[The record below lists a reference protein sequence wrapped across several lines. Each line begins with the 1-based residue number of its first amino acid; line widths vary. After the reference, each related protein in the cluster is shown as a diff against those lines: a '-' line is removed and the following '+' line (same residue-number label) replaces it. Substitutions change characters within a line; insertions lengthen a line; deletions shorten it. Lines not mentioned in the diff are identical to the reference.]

1 MMYFFKLLWKT
12 TQQHLVPHS
21 FLLPLSCLEI
31 PQSNVCIWT
40 EAHTGLSVIPNFS
53 RIHQIFTR
61 SHFHF
66 SRYWAAVTHHT
77 SNTLESAYH
86 TQHLGIKKKTPS
98 SSRDWTETS
107 YSMCARKMLAL
118 LSPKLRLSPFLA
130 SFALPV
136 LKSGQKC
143 HLFMTYSFCWAV
155 TNVPLI
161 VPLIHS
167 GGGLFL
173 LVPWQCLMLAL
184 LARDRYYAGISL
196 D

>member
-1 MMYFFKLLWKT
+1 MKNYPAAPG
-12 TQQHLVPHS
+12 VS
-21 FLLPLSCLEI
+21 FISLTAELSCLEI

-77 SNTLESAYH
+77 SKYLRVSISYSAPRD
-86 TQHLGIKKKTPS
+86 KKTPS

-107 YSMCARKMLAL
+107 YSMCARKMLAV
-118 LSPKLRLSPFLA
+118 LSPKLRFSPFLA

-143 HLFMTYSFCWAV
+143 HLFMTYCFCWAV

-173 LVPWQCLMLAL
+173 LVPWQCLTLAL